1 MIHLKLELVINLKT
15 MRTLGLTVPESR
27 KHMLALSFS
36 GFDPGTDISRWGLEV
51 LAPERYRVE
60 TSRHA

>member
-1 MIHLKLELVINLKT
+1 MMSPVGYEPDMPTALRNVRCWEK
-15 MRTLGLTVPESR
+15 SR

-36 GFDPGTDISRWGLEV
+36 GFAERTSAGGVLEV

-60 TSRHA
+60 TSHHA